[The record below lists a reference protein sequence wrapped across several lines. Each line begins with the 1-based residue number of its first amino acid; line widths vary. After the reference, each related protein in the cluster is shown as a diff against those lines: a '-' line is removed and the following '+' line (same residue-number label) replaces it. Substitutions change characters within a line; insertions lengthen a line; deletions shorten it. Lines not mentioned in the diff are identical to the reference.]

1 MRKSRARLLL
11 IPVAFSLIGCGE
23 PAGPPERISGSPAE
37 VADRVSAFARATA
50 LREFRLI
57 CEEIYSAAVR
67 QAAGGARC
75 PELLERA
82 TSSVR
87 SPSIAIK
94 QIEIAERF
102 ALVTVIARARDQAPV
117 TETIRLE
124 RDRENV
130 FRIVGLD

>member
-1 MRKSRARLLL
+1 MRKSCSRLLW
-11 IPVAFSLIGCGE
+11 ISIVVSLLGCGE
-23 PAGPPERISGSPAE
+23 AETPPQRISGSPAE
-37 VADRVSAFARATA
+37 VADRVAAFARATA
-50 LREFRLI
+50 LRDFTLI

-75 PELLERA
+75 PDLLERA

-87 SPSIAIK
+87 SPSIDIK
-94 QIEIAERF
+94 QIEIAEQF

-124 RDRENV
+124 RDREDV
-130 FRIVGLD
+130 FRIVGLN